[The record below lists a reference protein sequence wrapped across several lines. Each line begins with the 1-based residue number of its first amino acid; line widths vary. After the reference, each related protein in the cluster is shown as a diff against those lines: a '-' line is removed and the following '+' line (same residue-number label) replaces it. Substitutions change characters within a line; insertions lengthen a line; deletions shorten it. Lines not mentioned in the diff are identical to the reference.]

1 MTSALRKPVPDH
13 DSVAV
18 AQFVTLRMNG
28 QLAGLPIT
36 QVRDVFVV
44 KQVTPVPQS
53 DPAVLGLVN
62 MRGRIIPVLSLAA
75 LLGMPQGE
83 PPAKRMAVSV
93 EFQGEIYGVQIDHIG
108 DVLSLPLSSSEEAPG
123 LLDPLWKRHARRIH
137 KLDHELMIELD
148 LTSLLASPLAHVAN
162 SPGDNR

>member
-1 MTSALRKPVPDH
+1 MTSAARKHTPDPE
-13 DSVAV
+13 SVAI
-18 AQFVTLRMNG
+18 AQFVTLRLNG

-62 MRGRIIPVLSLAA
+62 MRGRIIPVLSLSA

-93 EFQGEIYGVQIDHIG
+93 EFQNEIYGVQIDHIG
-108 DVLSLPLSSSEEAPG
+108 DVLTLPLSNSEDAPG
-123 LLDPLWKRHARRIH
+123 RLDPVWKRHARRVY